1 MTSPIRKHPYTKCST
16 IEKYFSLSC
25 FFILFYFQ
33 SFLKGEGLNNLKN
46 VEGADTESSLVP
58 EQSTISSHDQQNATT
73 GGGEIGF
80 LDVEKPR
87 PASATPGDN
96 ISTTSSLTT
105 TSANE
110 FPVPDQSPARSPHA
124 RSWTVPGV
132 LEYFDQKIHLFTT
145 IAITT
150 SNHNQA

>member
-1 MTSPIRKHPYTKCST
+1 M
-16 IEKYFSLSC
+16 
-25 FFILFYFQ
+25 
-33 SFLKGEGLNNLKN
+33 NNLK
-46 VEGADTESSLVP
+46 VEGDNESSLVP
-58 EQSTISSHDQQNATT
+58 EQSIATTSSHDQQNATT
-73 GGGEIGF
+73 GGGEIGL

-110 FPVPDQSPARSPHA
+110 VPFPDQSPARSPHA

-145 IAITT
+145 T
-150 SNHNQA
+150 SNNIKA

>member
-16 IEKYFSLSC
+16 IEKKYFSLKLL
-25 FFILFYFQ
+25 FILFYFQ

-58 EQSTISSHDQQNATT
+58 EQSTISSHDQQNTT
-73 GGGEIGF
+73 GGGEIGL

>member
-1 MTSPIRKHPYTKCST
+1 M
-16 IEKYFSLSC
+16 
-25 FFILFYFQ
+25 
-33 SFLKGEGLNNLKN
+33 NNLKN
-46 VEGADTESSLVP
+46 VEVADTESSLVP
-58 EQSTISSHDQQNATT
+58 EQSTISSHDQQNTT
-73 GGGEIGF
+73 GGGEIGL